1 MGAPTEHRSS
11 LRTTTRS
18 AVAQNRAPCGRS
30 LWMPA
35 TGFTLLAL
43 VSALLVHTDADSR
56 PAAACRGLTGLVFY
70 GHSSSVPRHYGRLT
84 ETRGG
89 GGLSLLPLAENAG
102 RPMSAVMQ
110 LAFAGGKLKSD
121 DDEPA
126 ATISSEPPPRT
137 PQPVRFFSGLTDWAV
152 LQRAP
157 DAANVF
163 GMLGEGGTA
172 AKVTVSSETGT
183 ESMYE
188 VAAVTDGHAWKATL
202 KPTPSGGGDVTITVT
217 CTGCTNQTAA
227 VLRHVSFGDVYYC
240 AGQSNMWL
248 PLGNTL
254 TRNATVSALAKGEYR
269 NIRLVAGDSQIQAQ
283 TCGWAYSHDSS
294 QTLGSSA
301 STDHTSKC
309 GWQTAAAA
317 ATDGLCSG
325 VTQLQANGTSV
336 GTCSLER
343 FSAACY
349 CECLGYT
356 HVSEAAAV
364 VLEFDSK
371 R

>member
-1 MGAPTEHRSS
+1 
-11 LRTTTRS
+11 
-18 AVAQNRAPCGRS
+18 
-30 LWMPA
+30 MPA

-43 VSALLVHTDADSR
+43 VPALLVHADADSR

-89 GGLSLLPLAENAG
+89 GGLSPIPLAENAG
-102 RPMSAVMQ
+102 RSMSAVMQ

-126 ATISSEPPPRT
+126 AATISSSPPPPPRT

-163 GMLGEGGTA
+163 GTLGDGGTA
-172 AKVTVSSETGT
+172 ARVTVSSETGT
-183 ESMYE
+183 DSMYE

-227 VLRHVSFGDVYYC
+227 VLRHVTFGDVYYC

-269 NIRLVAGDSQIQAQ
+269 NIRLMAGDSQIQAQ
-283 TCGWAYSHDSS
+283 TCGWAHSDDSS

-325 VTQLQANGTSV
+325 VTQFQANGTSLSV

-349 CECLGYT
+349 CECLGCT
-356 HVSEAAAV
+356 HISEAAAV
-364 VLEFDSK
+364 VFEFDPK
-371 R
+371 RCHRFVCCQISLKSSRRKW